1 MVRDRVGRKPSG
13 SPGNRLLEA
22 IPAAERAWLEPRWS
36 HASFKF
42 KQVLYR
48 LGEPI
53 ERLYFLDSG
62 VVSLV
67 SVMRDGRS
75 AEVATVGTEGAVG
88 IHVLYGAT
96 TMPCEVVAQSSVEA
110 RVIHVEDLWADSRL
124 GGSLPSMLCRYS
136 HTLLLQAMQ
145 TAACN
150 KLHSIRQRA
159 ARWILTMHDRVG
171 ADSFPL
177 TQELLGVMLGARRQS
192 VNGVAKS
199 LQRARAIDYR
209 HGTMVIRN
217 RAKLE
222 QAACDCYRIVRDQF
236 EKTVARPGSS
246 GGTVELPSCPCCGA
260 HNDTEFN
267 GGSVRHRTDRAM
279 ARMAP

>member
-1 MVRDRVGRKPSG
+1 MARDRIDRRSSG

-22 IPAAERAWLEPRWS
+22 IPGAERAWLEPRWTRVS
-36 HASFKF
+36 LKF

-48 LGEPI
+48 LGDPI

-75 AEVATVGTEGAVG
+75 AEVATVGTEGAIG
-88 IHVLYGAT
+88 IHALYGAS
-96 TMPCEVVAQSSVEA
+96 TMPCEVVAQSSAEA
-110 RVIHVEDLWADSRL
+110 RVIHVKDLWADSRV
-124 GGSLPSMLCRYS
+124 GGSLPPMLCRYA
-136 HTLLLQAMQ
+136 HALLLQTMQ

-192 VNGVAKS
+192 VSGVAKS
-199 LQRARAIDYR
+199 LQRARVIDYR
-209 HGTMVIRN
+209 HGTMVIRD

-222 QAACDCYRIVRDQF
+222 HAACDCYRIVRDQF
-236 EKTVARPGSS
+236 VQTVARDGSRRTS
-246 GGTVELPSCPCCGA
+246 PAAPPVCPCCGA
-260 HNDTEFN
+260 HNDTEFHPDLSAS
-267 GGSVRHRTDRAM
+267 GQIHRRPA
-279 ARMAP
+279 